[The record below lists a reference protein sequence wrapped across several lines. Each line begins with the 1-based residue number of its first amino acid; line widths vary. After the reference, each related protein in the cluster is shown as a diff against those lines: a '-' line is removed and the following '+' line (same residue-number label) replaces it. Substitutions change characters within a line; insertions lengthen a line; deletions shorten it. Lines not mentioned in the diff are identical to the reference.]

1 MLPERVVVTIPIIT
15 LLKALMLS
23 PLVVLIGWWV
33 FTWSWESQAA
43 PAWVQAVGSIGAI
56 LAAGAVPAWQRRLEG
71 LRREADQYQRQIAD
85 CFQLRRLIQE
95 IQHLLTKGDQV
106 NPSWFGRNRALVET
120 GMLDILQRLSSLESG
135 RSDKFLLKSTYDVRL
150 IVLDFL
156 GSISPSDACSVNVR
170 RGFEERL
177 VEIHND
183 IPGYILSLEKIIK
196 EIDAEVK

>member
-1 MLPERVVVTIPIIT
+1 MLPESVVVTIPIIR

-71 LRREADQYQRQIAD
+71 LRREADQFQKQIAD

-95 IQHLLTKGDQV
+95 VRHLLTKADQV
-106 NPSWFGRNRALVET
+106 DPNLFGRNRALVET

-156 GSISPSDACSVNVR
+156 GSISPSDTCSANVR
-170 RGFEERL
+170 CGFERRL
-177 VEIHND
+177 SEIHND
-183 IPGYILSLEKIIK
+183 LPGYILSLEKIIA
-196 EIDAEVK
+196 EIDAEAK

>member
-15 LLKALMLS
+15 LLKVLTLS

-71 LRREADQYQRQIAD
+71 LRRETDQYQRQIAD

-95 IQHLLTKGDQV
+95 IQHLLAKGDQV
-106 NPSWFGRNRALVET
+106 NPNGFGRNRALVEA

-135 RSDKFLLKSTYDVRL
+135 RSDKVLLKNTYDVRL

-156 GSISPSDACSVNVR
+156 GAISPIDTCSASVR
-170 RGFEERL
+170 REFEWRL
-177 VEIHND
+177 RNIHND
-183 IPGYILSLEKIIK
+183 LPGYILSLEKIVT
-196 EIDAEVK
+196 EIDAEAK

>member
-15 LLKALMLS
+15 LLKALTLS

-43 PAWVQAVGSIGAI
+43 PGWVQAVGSIGAI
-56 LAAGAVPAWQRRLEG
+56 LAAGAIPAWQRRLEG

-95 IQHLLTKGDQV
+95 IQHLLTKGDQA
-106 NPSWFGRNRALVET
+106 NSNWFGRNRALVET
-120 GMLDILQRLSSLESG
+120 GMLDILQRLSSLESE
-135 RSDKFLLKSTYDVRL
+135 RSDKVLLKSTYDVRL

-156 GSISPSDACSVNVR
+156 GAISPSDTCGASVR
-170 RGFEERL
+170 RVFEGRL
-177 VEIHND
+177 SKIKD
-183 IPGYILSLEKIIK
+183 DLPTYILSLEKVVS
-196 EIDAEVK
+196 EIDAEAR